1 MRSTATFLPLVAAL
15 VWTAA
20 LVAQSDPLSE
30 IGALLTGV
38 GLLITATVAVV
49 GMVVSGG
56 RWSHRLAIVSL
67 GMTLALAALRPIDA
81 LWIGGLTLSALAF
94 FMLFMPPVTS
104 RIRKLP
110 AAAGPPQAATVIPL
124 ILLAVPFL
132 IGVSL
137 DDGSSW
143 AALVVGL
150 TAPLTAFLF
159 SRVIPGGLLAVRIIW
174 PALALGLSPL
184 LGLPA
189 GILTGALALSIVM
202 LAWRPDVK
210 ASFHPPAETG
220 TTYPIPPELTP
231 KEILD
236 EAGLDERGRRR

>member
-1 MRSTATFLPLVAAL
+1 MKSIAISLPLVAAL
-15 VWTAA
+15 AWTGA
-20 LVAQSDPLSE
+20 LVVQSDPMGE
-30 IGALLTGV
+30 VGAMLAGI
-38 GLLITATVAVV
+38 GLLITAAVAVV

-56 RWSHRLAIVSL
+56 RWSRRLAMVSI
-67 GMTLALAALRPIDA
+67 GMSLLVAALRPIDA
-81 LWIGGLTLSALAF
+81 IWIVALSLSGLAF
-94 FMLFMPPVTS
+94 FTMFMPAVTS

-110 AAAGPPQAATVIPL
+110 AAAGPPQAATLIPL

-137 DDGSSW
+137 GEGSSW
-143 AALVVGL
+143 AALIVGL
-150 TAPLTAFLF
+150 AAPLTAFLF
-159 SRVIPGGLLAVRIIW
+159 SRVIPGGLFAVRVIW
-174 PALALGLSPL
+174 PALALSLSPL
-184 LGLPA
+184 LAVPA
-189 GILTGALALSIVM
+189 GVLTGALAIGVAI

-231 KEILD
+231 KDILD